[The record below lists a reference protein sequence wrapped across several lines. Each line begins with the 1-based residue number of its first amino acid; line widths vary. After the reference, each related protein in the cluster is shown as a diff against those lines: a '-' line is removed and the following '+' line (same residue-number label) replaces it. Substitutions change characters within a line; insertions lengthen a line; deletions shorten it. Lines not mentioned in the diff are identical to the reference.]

1 MPDVYAHYRFGRQVL
16 SQFSP
21 RQRQVIGRF
30 RRLYDMGLYGADI
43 FSFYNPFWQ
52 TDTGALP
59 ETYALFL
66 PESFLERAQEG
77 TLTEGEQAYLCGLCA
92 HYALE
97 TACGDYRQKLE
108 KSGLSPAAV
117 WAEFDRYLLELD
129 GLSPHYD
136 RSAHMTLTRGECVT
150 AAQFFPPATAVQTHG
165 AIRCMEKFYHFLSTT
180 QGNPKKFP
188 LSLLKNTPLAD
199 RILTGTP
206 TQEAIHRA
214 STLLV
219 RYTRSVKDFPQF
231 LESQLAGNNAQP

>member
-43 FSFYNPFWQ
+43 FSFYNPLWQ

-59 ETYALFL
+59 ETYADFL
-66 PESFLERAQEG
+66 PERTREG
-77 TLTEGEQAYLCGLCA
+77 TLTEGEQAYLYGLCA

-97 TACGDYRQKLE
+97 TACGDYREKLE
-108 KSGLSPAAV
+108 TSGLSPAAV

-136 RSAHMTLTRGECVT
+136 RSVHMALTRGECVT

-165 AIRCMEKFYHFLSTT
+165 AIRRMEKFYHYLATT

-188 LSLLKNTPLAD
+188 LSLLKNTPLSS
-199 RILTGTP
+199 RIPTAAP
-206 TQEAIHRA
+206 TQESIHRA

-219 RYTRSVKDFPQF
+219 RYTRSVKEFPQF
-231 LESQLAGNNAQP
+231 LEAHLSENNTQP

>member
-52 TDTGALP
+52 TDTGTLP
-59 ETYALFL
+59 ETYAGSL
-66 PESFLERAQEG
+66 PERAREG
-77 TLTEGEQAYLCGLCA
+77 TLTEGEQAYLYGLCA

-97 TACGDYRQKLE
+97 TGCGDYREKLE

-136 RSAHMTLTRGECVT
+136 RSAHMALTRGECVT

-165 AIRCMEKFYHFLSTT
+165 AIRRMEKFYHYLATT
-180 QGNPKKFP
+180 QGNPRKFP
-188 LSLLKNTPLAD
+188 LSLVKNTPLSS
-199 RILTGTP
+199 RILPTAP
-206 TQEAIHRA
+206 TQESIHRA

-219 RYTRSVKDFPQF
+219 RYTRSVKEFPQF
-231 LESQLAGNNAQP
+231 LEAQLAGKSIQP

>member
-16 SQFSP
+16 SHFSP

-52 TDTGALP
+52 TDTGALV
-59 ETYALFL
+59 ETYAGST
-66 PESFLERAQEG
+66 PESFRKRAREG
-77 TLTEGEQAYLCGLCA
+77 ALTEGEQACLCGLCA

-97 TACGDYRQKLE
+97 AACGDYREKLE
-108 KSGLSPAAV
+108 KSGVSPAAA

-129 GLSPHYD
+129 GLSLHYD
-136 RSAHMTLTRGECVT
+136 RSAHMALTRGECVT

-165 AIRCMEKFYHFLSTT
+165 AIRRMEKFYHALATAQSDS
-180 QGNPKKFP
+180 GKFP
-188 LSLLKNTPLAD
+188 LSLVKNTPLAS

-206 TQEAIHRA
+206 TQEDIHRDSA
-214 STLLV
+214 LLV
-219 RYTRSVKDFPQF
+219 RYTRGVKEFPQT
-231 LESQLAGNNAQP
+231 LETWFSGTNG

>member
-59 ETYALFL
+59 ETYADFR
-66 PESFLERAQEG
+66 PESFLERAREG
-77 TLTEGEQAYLCGLCA
+77 TLTEGEQAYLYGLCA

-97 TACGDYRQKLE
+97 AACGDYREKLE
-108 KSGLSPAAV
+108 TS
-117 WAEFDRYLLELD
+117 

-136 RSAHMTLTRGECVT
+136 RSAHMALTRGECVT
-150 AAQFFPPATAVQTHG
+150 AAQFFPPATAVQTHR
-165 AIRCMEKFYHFLSTT
+165 AIRRMEKFYHYLATT

-188 LSLLKNTPLAD
+188 LSLLKNTPLSS
-199 RILTGTP
+199 RIPTAAP
-206 TQEAIHRA
+206 TQESIHRA

-219 RYTRSVKDFPQF
+219 RYTRSVKEFPQF
-231 LESQLAGNNAQP
+231 LEARLTGNNAQP